1 MTSDTTRST
10 SLPPFLESLAPDSS
24 VPYINAIFPASEGI
38 PPAHVHWWPCK
49 QLGVSPSTILLFIP
63 GNPGI
68 IDFYHP
74 FLTAIHNQDRSGT
87 LAILSHSHIGHDP
100 AVEDLEPA
108 SRASSNYAL
117 PFQIQ
122 NSLRIFDVLSIYF
135 GVNTRTVI
143 VAHSVGSWVALQVL
157 KLRSAAVSGVFFLCP
172 TIINIACTP
181 NGRLLSQL
189 FRPPFPR
196 IVSQIAQALRLMPL
210 TIFCW
215 LFSKYPISQAR
226 VLQSF
231 LLSPSSIFAAMTMA
245 HDEMLSIRELDVATL
260 NTYRHQIWVYF
271 AEHDDWVDKG
281 REVILQVFRPDRTTV
296 KVVHGHRD
304 IPHAFCINHSNEVAV
319 VCYEWLVSGGFA

>member
-1 MTSDTTRST
+1 MTGPDTRT

-24 VPYINAIFPASEGI
+24 VPYINALFPASDDI
-38 PPAHVHWWPCK
+38 PPVHVHWWPCK
-49 QLGVSPSTILLFIP
+49 RVGVSPSTILLFIP

-100 AVEDLEPA
+100 VAPA
-108 SRASSNYAL
+108 RRTSFNAL

-122 NSLRIFDVLSIYF
+122 NSLRIFDVMSISF

-143 VAHSVGSWVALQVL
+143 AGHSVGSWVALQVL
-157 KLRSAAVSGVFFLCP
+157 KLRSAAVAGVFFLFP
-172 TIINIACTP
+172 TITDIACTP
-181 NGRLLSQL
+181 NGRLLSRL
-189 FRPPFPR
+189 FRPPFPH
-196 IVSQIAQALRLMPL
+196 IVSQVSRVLRLMPL
-210 TIFCW
+210 TILCR
-215 LFSKYPISQAR
+215 LFPHYPISQAR

-260 NTYRHQIWVYF
+260 DTYRHQIWLYF
-271 AEHDDWVDKG
+271 AENDDWVDQG
-281 REVILQVFRPDRTTV
+281 RETILQVFRADPGTV

-304 IPHAFCINHSNEVAV
+304 IPHAFCINHSEELATE
-319 VCYEWLVSGGFA
+319 CYEWLVSGGFV